1 VQVRPPPLLLLLVVD
16 PDTAP
21 HQTCCVCVCVCVC
34 VLPSREGVAL
44 ADQRNRQA
52 HNRYWA
58 EETVYAKANGGAF
71 DFLIDSA
78 RQGAV
83 PIDPTFWDALFA
95 QPAAAWG
102 LRVYEQVCDSCV
114 MGSRMRLQL
123 LNASICCV
131 HLMMR
136 AQTSVSLFHSA

>member
-1 VQVRPPPLLLLLVVD
+1 M
-16 PDTAP
+16 
-21 HQTCCVCVCVCVC
+21 
-34 VLPSREGVAL
+34 
-44 ADQRNRQA
+44 
-52 HNRYWA
+52 
-58 EETVYAKANGGAF
+58 YAKANGGAF

-102 LRVYEQVCDSCV
+102 LRVYEQVCSECV

-123 LNASICCV
+123 LNATTCCAHLMCARKCPCRSVSSCTSVLFDFCLLCIFVFIICCA
-131 HLMMR
+131 LI
-136 AQTSVSLFHSA
+136 APAILFTGLAV